1 MPRGVVHSGVETCM
15 SDTITILIADDHT
28 MFRQGLRELLE
39 RKAGFKVVAEVSDG
53 FAAVEEARD
62 QHPAIALLDISM
74 PGLTGI
80 EAARQITLVSPIT
93 RTIVLTMHRD
103 ERTVLEALRA
113 GANAYLLK
121 DADSSELIEAIRIVY
136 RGEAALAGS
145 AAARVLDLLRRGD
158 TTTSVADLLTPRE
171 RDILALVAQGDDN
184 RAIALKLSL
193 SEKTVGN
200 RLSEIFQK
208 LGVANRTQAAIAA
221 VQRGLVPPP
230 EAV

>member
-1 MPRGVVHSGVETCM
+1 M
-15 SDTITILIADDHT
+15 SDEITILIADDHT
-28 MFRQGLRELLE
+28 MFRQGLREILE
-39 RKAGFKVVAEVSDG
+39 RKGGFRVVAEVSDG
-53 FAAVEEARD
+53 SAAVEQAQRL
-62 QHPAIALLDISM
+62 HPAIALLDISM
-74 PGLTGI
+74 PGITGI
-80 EAARQITLVSPIT
+80 EAARRIATESPTT
-93 RTIVLTMHRD
+93 RTVILTMHRD

-121 DADSSELIEAIRIVY
+121 DADATELVDAVRLVY
-136 RGEAALAGS
+136 RGEAAIAGS
-145 AAARVLDLLRRGD
+145 AAARVLDLLRRD
-158 TTTSVADLLTPRE
+158 QEAHSDQLTPRE

-208 LGVANRTQAAIAA
+208 LGVSNRTQAAIVA

-230 EAV
+230 EMR

>member
-1 MPRGVVHSGVETCM
+1 M
-15 SDTITILIADDHT
+15 SEPITILIADDHT
-28 MFRQGLRELLE
+28 MFRQGLREILE
-39 RKAGFKVVAEVSDG
+39 RKGGFQVIAEVSDG
-53 FAAVEEARD
+53 LAAVTEAQAQQPD
-62 QHPAIALLDISM
+62 VALLDISM

-80 EAARQITLVSPIT
+80 EAARRIAAVSPNT
-93 RTIVLTMHRD
+93 RTVVLTMHRD

-121 DADSSELIEAIRIVY
+121 DADATELIEAIRVVQ

-145 AAARVLDLLRRGD
+145 AAARVLDLLRRGENAP
-158 TTTSVADLLTPRE
+158 SVVDLLTPRE

-193 SEKTVGN
+193 SEKTIGN

-208 LGVANRTQAAIAA
+208 LGVSNRTQAAIVA

-230 EAV
+230 EVS

>member
-1 MPRGVVHSGVETCM
+1 M
-15 SDTITILIADDHT
+15 SDSITILVADDHT
-28 MFRQGLRELLE
+28 MFRQGLREILE
-39 RKAGFKVVAEVSDG
+39 RKGGFQVVAEVSDG
-53 FAAVEEARD
+53 HAAVERAREH
-62 QHPAIALLDISM
+62 HPAIALLDISM
-74 PGLTGI
+74 PGITGI
-80 EAARQITLVSPIT
+80 EAARQIARVSPET
-93 RTIVLTMHRD
+93 RTVVLTMHRD

-121 DADSSELIEAIRIVY
+121 DADASELIEAIRVVH

-158 TTTSVADLLTPRE
+158 SAPTANDLLTPRE

-208 LGVANRTQAAIAA
+208 LGVSNRTQAAIVA

-230 EAV
+230 EMS

>member
-1 MPRGVVHSGVETCM
+1 M
-15 SDTITILIADDHT
+15 SQPIRILIADDHT

-39 RKAGFKVVAEVSDG
+39 RKGG
-53 FAAVEEARD
+53 FAVVGEANNGRAAVDLAQIERPD
-62 QHPAIALLDISM
+62 VALLDVSM
-74 PGLTGI
+74 PVLGGI
-80 EAARQITLVSPIT
+80 EAARQIGECSPHT
-93 RTIVLTMHRD
+93 RTVILTMHRD

-121 DADSSELIEAIRIVY
+121 DADATELIEAIRVVY

-145 AAARVLDLLRRGD
+145 AAARVLEMLRRDPGNPVLD
-158 TTTSVADLLTPRE
+158 TLSRRE

-193 SEKTVGN
+193 SEKTIGN

-208 LGVANRTQAAIAA
+208 LGVSNRTQAAMVA
-221 VQRGLVPPP
+221 VQKGLVPPP
-230 EAV
+230 PVD

>member
-1 MPRGVVHSGVETCM
+1 MNNER
-15 SDTITILIADDHT
+15 ITILIGDDHT

-39 RKAGFKVVAEVSDG
+39 RKGGFNIVGEAQNGLE
-53 FAAVEEARD
+53 AVDLAR
-62 QHPAIALLDISM
+62 QHTPAIALLDISM

-80 EAARQITLVSPIT
+80 EAARQIGQISPET
-93 RTIVLTMHRD
+93 RTVILTMHRD

-121 DADSSELIEAIRIVY
+121 DADASELIDAIRLVY

-145 AAARVLDLLRRGD
+145 AAARVLDMLRRVGRD
-158 TTTSVADLLTPRE
+158 DAAADVLTPRE

-184 RAIALKLSL
+184 KAIALKLSL

-208 LGVANRTQAAIAA
+208 LGVSNRTQAAIVA

-230 EAV
+230 TAL

>member
-1 MPRGVVHSGVETCM
+1 
-15 SDTITILIADDHT
+15 
-28 MFRQGLRELLE
+28 
-39 RKAGFKVVAEVSDG
+39 VVAEVSDG
-53 FAAVEEARD
+53 NAAVVQAREQRPD
-62 QHPAIALLDISM
+62 IALLDISM
-74 PGLTGI
+74 PGVTGI
-80 EAARQITLVSPIT
+80 EAARQIATASPTT
-93 RTIVLTMHRD
+93 RSVILTMHRD

-121 DADSSELIEAIRIVY
+121 DADSSELIEAIRVVH

-145 AAARVLDLLRRGD
+145 AAARVLDLLRRGEG
-158 TTTSVADLLTPRE
+158 TPVAADLLTPRE

-208 LGVANRTQAAIAA
+208 LGVSNRTQAAIVA

-230 EAV
+230 EVA

>member
-1 MPRGVVHSGVETCM
+1 M
-15 SDTITILIADDHT
+15 SVQGNESISVLIADDHT
-28 MFRQGLRELLE
+28 MFRQGLREILE
-39 RKAGFKVVAEVSDG
+39 RKGGFTVVAEVSDG
-53 FAAVEEARD
+53 IAAVEAARKHRPD
-62 QHPAIALLDISM
+62 IALLDISM

-80 EAARQITLVSPIT
+80 EAARRISQDSPDT
-93 RTIVLTMHRD
+93 RSVVLTMHRD

-121 DADSSELIEAIRIVY
+121 DADASELIEAIRVVK

-145 AAARVLDLLRRGD
+145 AAARVLDLLRRGE
-158 TTTSVADLLTPRE
+158 SSAAVMDLLTPRE

-208 LGVANRTQAAIAA
+208 LGVSNRTQAAIVA

-230 EAV
+230 DVS

>member
-1 MPRGVVHSGVETCM
+1 MTEP
-15 SDTITILIADDHT
+15 ITILIADDHT

-39 RKAGFKVVAEVSDG
+39 RKGGFQVIAEVSDG
-53 FAAVEEARD
+53 LAAVAEAQAQQPD
-62 QHPAIALLDISM
+62 VALLDISM

-80 EAARQITLVSPIT
+80 EAARQIATVSPNT
-93 RTIVLTMHRD
+93 RTVVLTMHRD

-121 DADSSELIEAIRIVY
+121 DADAAELIEAIRVVH

-145 AAARVLDLLRRGD
+145 AAARVLDLLRRGE
-158 TTTSVADLLTPRE
+158 SSPAVVDLLTPRE

-184 RAIALKLSL
+184 RSIALKLSL
-193 SEKTVGN
+193 SEKTIGN

-208 LGVANRTQAAIAA
+208 LGVSNRTQAAIVA

-230 EAV
+230 EVS

>member
-1 MPRGVVHSGVETCM
+1 MTEL
-15 SDTITILIADDHT
+15 ITILIADDHT

-39 RKAGFKVVAEVSDG
+39 RKGGFQVIAEVSDG
-53 FAAVEEARD
+53 VAAVAEARAQQPD
-62 QHPAIALLDISM
+62 VALLDISM

-80 EAARQITLVSPIT
+80 EAARQIATVSPKT
-93 RTIVLTMHRD
+93 RTVVLTMHRD

-121 DADSSELIEAIRIVY
+121 DADATELIEAVRVVH

-145 AAARVLDLLRRGD
+145 AAARVLDLLRRSESNP
-158 TTTSVADLLTPRE
+158 TVIDLLTPRE

-193 SEKTVGN
+193 SEKTIGN

-208 LGVANRTQAAIAA
+208 LGVSNRTQAAIVA
-221 VQRGLVPPP
+221 VQRGLVPAPGDNFP
-230 EAV
+230 LG

>member
-1 MPRGVVHSGVETCM
+1 MAVTGSATTEP
-15 SDTITILIADDHT
+15 ITILIADDHT
-28 MFRQGLRELLE
+28 MFRQGLREILE
-39 RKAGFKVVAEVSDG
+39 RKGGFRVVAEVSDG
-53 FAAVEEARD
+53 IAAVAQAGERRPD
-62 QHPAIALLDISM
+62 IALLDISM
-74 PGLTGI
+74 PGITGI
-80 EAARQITLVSPIT
+80 EAARQIAVASPTT

-121 DADSSELIEAIRIVY
+121 DADSAELIEAIRVVH

-145 AAARVLDLLRRGD
+145 AAARVLDMLRRGEH
-158 TTTSVADLLTPRE
+158 TPVAADLLTPRE

-200 RLSEIFQK
+200 RLIEVFQK
-208 LGVANRTQAAIAA
+208 LGVSNRTQAAIVA

-230 EAV
+230 QVV